1 MIRPYVDNIKIYLK
15 CDDVIDF
22 DKPEVEAIADALFD
36 EVSSETDFVRHAFE
50 YVRDT
55 YPHSA
60 DINADEI
67 AVSASDVLKIGHGIC
82 HAKSHLLAALLR
94 CKGVPAGLCYQK
106 LILDDETNPVYIC
119 HGLIGVYLNEFNKWI
134 RLDPRGNRSDVDAQ
148 FSIDEEKLA
157 FPVRVDKGEEDDLTV
172 YPDPKAFVLKSMR
185 ESKTRTELWMN
196 LPAATSI
203 ESTRHGF
210 EESFAAGTFYNR
222 QTQDS
227 EHLNKILEFVKISEG
242 MRILDLGTGSG
253 YLSFPIAKN
262 NPGCEVVGLDIVND
276 ALETNRKRADS
287 EGIKNLSFI
296 SYDGIDFPF
305 EEKSFDLV
313 VTRYALHHFPDIEHS
328 IGEVSRV
335 LKSDGM
341 LFISDPCPNECDT
354 ERFVDD
360 YMQLKKDG
368 HIKFYTKDEW
378 IDICGRQ
385 GLVAVNSFDSSIRFP
400 KKKDTAYGYEGV
412 LKKHDKAVI
421 DSYDLV
427 ETDTEIYLTE
437 QVNNIMFEKHQ
448 FLD

>member
-1 MIRPYVDNIKIYLK
+1 MVSLLTEDINEYLK
-15 CDDVIDF
+15 YDEVIDF
-22 DKPEVEAIADALFD
+22 DKPEIKALADTLFD
-36 EVSSETDFVRHAFE
+36 EVSSETDYVRHAFE

-172 YPDPKAFVLKSMR
+172 YPDPKAFVIKSMR
-185 ESKTRTELWMN
+185 ESKTRTELWIN

-262 NPGCEVVGLDIVND
+262 NPGCEVIGLDIVNA
-276 ALETNRKRADS
+276 ALETNRMRADS

-305 EEKSFDLV
+305 ETDSFDLV

-335 LKSDGM
+335 LKNGGR
-341 LFISDPCPNECDT
+341 LFISDPCPNEGDT

-360 YMQLKKDG
+360 YMRLKKDG

-378 IDICGRQ
+378 TDICGRQ
-385 GLVAVNSFDSSIRFP
+385 GLIVTDSFDSSIRFP
-400 KKKDTAYGYEGV
+400 KKKDTANGYEEV

-421 DSYDLV
+421 ESYDLL
-427 ETDTEIYLTE
+427 ETDTELFITE
-437 QVNNIMFEKHQ
+437 QVNNIMFGRN
-448 FLD
+448 

>member
-1 MIRPYVDNIKIYLK
+1 MVSLLTEDINEYLK
-15 CDDVIDF
+15 YDEVIDF
-22 DKPEVEAIADALFD
+22 DKPEIKALADTLFD
-36 EVSSETDFVRHAFE
+36 EVSSETDYVRHAFE

-172 YPDPKAFVLKSMR
+172 YPDPKAFVIKSMR
-185 ESKTRTELWMN
+185 ESKTRTELWIN

-276 ALETNRKRADS
+276 ALETNRMRADS

-360 YMQLKKDG
+360 YMRLKKDG
-368 HIKFYTKDEW
+368 HIKFYTKDQW

-385 GLVAVNSFDSSIRFP
+385 GLIVTDSFDSSIRFP
-400 KKKDTAYGYEGV
+400 KKKDTANGYEEV

-421 DSYDLV
+421 ESYDLL
-427 ETDTEIYLTE
+427 ETDTELFITE